1 MLVHGNSFSFAVLV
15 RFDILQTCYKN
26 IFGFKKPFFLKNT
39 KLCCCNS
46 LNAQRENVTCKV
58 DDGLVISLL

>member
-15 RFDILQTCYKN
+15 RFDILQTCYKD

-39 KLCCCNS
+39 KL
-46 LNAQRENVTCKV
+46 
-58 DDGLVISLL
+58 LLQLFKCTAGKCYM